1 MDPEKAQI
9 ETAMLRGEDQ
19 CAPASPG
26 GGNRAE
32 TKSTCIEI
40 SNCHLVSASLCKDP
54 YYRRLAISS
63 IVCGLSCIG
72 IMSLIYSVQAK
83 EATNPEKSQKLSKQA
98 RKYGLISIAVWVAIL
113 LIFPALLV
121 LVSYVLTFID

>member
-9 ETAMLRGEDQ
+9 ETAMPRGEDQ
-19 CAPASPG
+19 RASASPG
-26 GGNRAE
+26 GGNRTV

-40 SNCHLVSASLCKDP
+40 SNRHLLSASLCEDP
-54 YYRRLAISS
+54 HHRRLAISS

-72 IMSLIYSVQAK
+72 IVSLIYSVRAR
-83 EATNPEKSQKLSKQA
+83 EATNSEKSRKLSKKA

-113 LIFPALLV
+113 LIFPALVV

>member
-9 ETAMLRGEDQ
+9 ETDMLRGGGQ

-26 GGNRAE
+26 GGNRTV

-40 SNCHLVSASLCKDP
+40 SNCHLLSASLCKDP
-54 YYRRLAISS
+54 HYRRLAISS

-72 IMSLIYSVQAK
+72 IMSLIYSVRARETK
-83 EATNPEKSQKLSKQA
+83 NPGDSQELSKKA

-113 LIFPALLV
+113 LIIPALVV
-121 LVSYVLTFID
+121 LVSYVLTLID